1 MFGLELNPWF
11 TRLLC
16 TRDCTASNSVIVF
29 GVFLECCWV
38 CPEMAREGEEKR
50 NRQWETQV
58 GGNGTLVLYGWIAVP
73 SNTNDFHLVFFFS
86 PSPDNIAE
94 VEVTVEM
101 DDASQ
106 SIHRKS
112 AKSKQQRK
120 LWVAL
125 QNGSYLFSSHA
136 LTVQWFTSR
145 RVVWLTYAHTV
156 FLYCS
161 LD

>member
-1 MFGLELNPWF
+1 MYKRLHSVQFSNCVWCFPWMLLSVPWDGQGGRGKEKLAVGNPSGWEWNPGPVWV
-11 TRLLC
+11 
-16 TRDCTASNSVIVF
+16 DCSALQHKWLSS
-29 GVFLECCWV
+29 C
-38 CPEMAREGEEKR
+38 
-50 NRQWETQV
+50 
-58 GGNGTLVLYGWIAVP
+58 
-73 SNTNDFHLVFFFS
+73 FFFS

>member
-1 MFGLELNPWF
+1 
-11 TRLLC
+11 
-16 TRDCTASNSVIVF
+16 
-29 GVFLECCWV
+29 
-38 CPEMAREGEEKR
+38 MAREGEEKR

-120 LWVAL
+120 L
-125 QNGSYLFSSHA
+125 
-136 LTVQWFTSR
+136 
-145 RVVWLTYAHTV
+145 
-156 FLYCS
+156 
-161 LD
+161 